1 MSEQTPAA
9 RRPANRDRLRAGIQ
23 KLNFSNERRVVGPAE
38 IVGLA
43 GAVFILVLVV
53 VSYLYFLLPA
63 NTRLDELLSERSL
76 LQSELRDLK
85 GVVSQ
90 GESTEASVEKITQ
103 SLDQFE
109 SDHLSSVDRG
119 RMGLYDSLNTLIRK
133 NGLRNTAGPTYL
145 PLEPSN
151 SKGGTTGS
159 RSANTKW
166 QSVYPGIAI
175 SVTVEGP
182 YQSLRKFIRD
192 IEASG
197 QFVIINSV
205 ELERS
210 TETNNSLPIAGE
222 GGDPA
227 AGTKNSLVSLHLEM
241 TTYFQRASSATDQSQ
256 ATAH

>member
-1 MSEQTPAA
+1 MSDQTPPA
-9 RRPANRDRLRAGIQ
+9 RRSANRDRLRAGIQ
-23 KLNFSNERRVVGPAE
+23 KLNFTSEQRIFGPAE
-38 IVGLA
+38 IIGLA
-43 GAVFILVLVV
+43 GAMFVLVLVV

-63 NTRLDELLSERSL
+63 NTRLEELLSERSL

-85 GVVSQ
+85 NVVSQ
-90 GESTEASVEKITQ
+90 GETTEASVEKITQ
-103 SLDQFE
+103 SLDDFE
-109 SDHLSSVDRG
+109 SNHLLSADRG

-151 SKGGTTGS
+151 AKGGTTGS
-159 RSANTKW
+159 RSTNTKW

-192 IEASG
+192 MEASG
-197 QFVIINSV
+197 QFIIINSV

-210 TETNNSLPIAGE
+210 TETNNSLPTAGE
-222 GGDPA
+222 GDAA
-227 AGTKNSLVSLHLEM
+227 AGTKSSLVSLHLEM
-241 TTYFQRASSATDQSQ
+241 TTYFQRASRTADQNQ

>member
-1 MSEQTPAA
+1 MSEPTPAA
-9 RRPANRDRLRAGIQ
+9 RRSPNRDRLRAGFQ
-23 KLNFSNERRVVGPAE
+23 KLNFSNERRIVGPAE
-38 IVGLA
+38 LIGLT

-63 NTRLDELLSERSL
+63 NTRLDELMSERSL
-76 LQSELRDLK
+76 LQSQLRDLK

-103 SLDQFE
+103 SLDEFE
-109 SDHLSSVDRG
+109 SNHLTTADRG
-119 RMGLYDSLNTLIRK
+119 RMGLYDTLNTLIRK

-145 PLEPSN
+145 PLEPAN
-151 SKGGTTGS
+151 SKGGTAGS

-182 YQSLRKFIRD
+182 YQNLRKFIRD
-192 IEASG
+192 MEASG

-210 TETNNSLPIAGE
+210 TETNNSLPTAGE
-222 GGDPA
+222 GDA
-227 AGTKNSLVSLHLEM
+227 AGGTKNSLVSLHLEM
-241 TTYFQRASSATDQSQ
+241 TTYFQRASRANDQNQ
-256 ATAH
+256 ATVH